1 MLLIVVYWKVLFV
14 FLMWVRMLNFELKY
28 GFEIWIFLFLNM
40 DLDFGY
46 ILICIEKDIK
56 LELIVEGFFY
66 IFFCLFV

>member
-46 ILICIEKDIK
+46 ILICIEIDIGI
-56 LELIVEGFFY
+56 LN
-66 IFFCLFV
+66 

>member
-46 ILICIEKDIK
+46 ILICIEKDIRI
-56 LELIVEGFFY
+56 LN
-66 IFFCLFV
+66 